1 LELGL
6 CICQLPCQLSGLL
19 SAGTAQVHETLNLAI
34 ELLNLLVVLVFV
46 ALRDYL

>member
-1 LELGL
+1 LNHFNLNVLLFLSRSLIKGGL
-6 CICQLPCQLSGLL
+6 D
-19 SAGTAQVHETLNLAI
+19 LAI